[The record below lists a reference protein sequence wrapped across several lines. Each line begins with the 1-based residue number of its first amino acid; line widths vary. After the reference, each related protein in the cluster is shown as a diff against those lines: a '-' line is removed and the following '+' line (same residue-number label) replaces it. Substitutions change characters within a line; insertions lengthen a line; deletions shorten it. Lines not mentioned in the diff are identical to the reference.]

1 MIRHG
6 RAEMLLY
13 NESMIVTGQR
23 QKNASTLTNQV
34 FHAKTTTI
42 LATWNVWTLNQYGHS
57 LEHILEVCM
66 YLISPVTKALIG
78 WKRFQTRHAKV
89 TIIQADVPTMEAD
102 DSKKDNFYK
111 ILENVIDEIRRH
123 DIKPWMGDFGA

>member
-1 MIRHG
+1 
-6 RAEMLLY
+6 
-13 NESMIVTGQR
+13 
-23 QKNASTLTNQV
+23 
-34 FHAKTTTI
+34 
-42 LATWNVWTLNQYGHS
+42 
-57 LEHILEVCM
+57 M
-66 YLISPVTKALIG
+66 YLVSPVTKALID

-123 DIKPWMGDFGA
+123 DIKPWIGDFGA

>member
-1 MIRHG
+1 
-6 RAEMLLY
+6 
-13 NESMIVTGQR
+13 
-23 QKNASTLTNQV
+23 
-34 FHAKTTTI
+34 
-42 LATWNVWTLNQYGHS
+42 
-57 LEHILEVCM
+57 M

-78 WKRFQTRHAKV
+78 WKRFQIRHAKV

-123 DIKPWMGDFGA
+123 VIKPWMGDFGA